1 MKKLVKTTLFASL
14 GLFLFSCNSDDST
27 PIKMEKVYQLT
38 SIEQNYYDENETTD
52 EKHLLHVTYQLKY
65 DADFKLKKIL
75 YEDTGYINKKVVRE
89 QSFEMQHTLDD
100 KGRLQ
105 TFMIKKLPTLVE
117 EYTYTYVD
125 DLIQSTTFNFIQQG
139 KAVTATFSHNENKQ
153 MVNND
158 SQEAD
163 SPGDNI
169 RIDYTYNEK
178 NQVNQFKVNR
188 KANNSQTVQLTY
200 DDKLSPFYNLPYD
213 LTSLLLNF
221 NHTFPYSYKF
231 PNNIT
236 SLTEGKKVNEVEFT
250 YNEANLPTKAIYY
263 TGPKADNLVASD
275 ITYSYIVREVEAK
288 AKK

>member
-1 MKKLVKTTLFASL
+1 MKKLVKTILFASL
-14 GLFLFSCNSDDST
+14 SLFLFSCNSDDSAS
-27 PIKMEKVYQLT
+27 IKMEKVYQLS
-38 SIEQNYYDENETTD
+38 SIEQNYYDEDETTE

-89 QSFEMQHTLDD
+89 QSFEMQHTLDE

-117 EYTYTYVD
+117 EYTYTYAD
-125 DLIQSTTFNFIQQG
+125 DLLQSTTFNFLQQG
-139 KAVTATFSHNENKQ
+139 TAFTATFRHNENKQ
-153 MVNND
+153 MVTNN
-158 SQEAD
+158 SLGA
-163 SPGDNI
+163 NLLV
-169 RIDYTYNEK
+169 DYSYNEK
-178 NQVNQFKVNR
+178 NQLNHFKVNGQGV
-188 KANNSQTVQLTY
+188 KLTY

-213 LTSLLLNF
+213 LTSVLINF

-236 SLTEGKKVNEVEFT
+236 SFANGTEVADVEYI

-263 TGPKADNLVASD
+263 DGPKADNIVAFD
-275 ITYSYIVREVEAK
+275 ITYTYTVREVEAK